1 MSASYEHA
9 SYEQQAQVPDR
20 VPTGNVPADKVSADK
35 VPVHD
40 ARLIRAALRDDLVAA
55 MKARRRDA
63 VTALRTAIAAIDNA
77 EALTA
82 LEVTPTLGDGPI
94 AGATT
99 GLGSSEAQRRV
110 LSAPDV
116 VALVEA
122 EIAERRAASEEIEEA
137 GRPDRAADL
146 RREAD
151 VIEAAL
157 RFP

>member
-1 MSASYEHA
+1 MNPSE
-9 SYEQQAQVPDR
+9 PDMR
-20 VPTGNVPADKVSADK
+20 VVLRTHLTRAIK
-35 VPVHD
+35 HRD
-40 ARLIRAALRDDLVAA
+40 ALAAGALRSTLG
-55 MKARRRDA
+55 
-63 VTALRTAIAAIDNA
+63 AIDNA

-82 LEVTPTLGDGPI
+82 QEVTPTAGDGPI

-99 GLGSSEAQRRV
+99 GLGSSETQRRV
-110 LSAPDV
+110 LSPQDV